1 MSQGCGSLAPHG
13 AVGRGFGLIPAL
25 RGRPPSLRCAPASPH
40 GAQHPREALW
50 CCGYRDKDTLELTI
64 TTFYNIFSATIE
76 AAVEGSSEQ
85 FRLEMM
91 IPYSRVSTMAIFD
104 PDAFEAFKAGRDE
117 IARDAEHLDDG

>member
-1 MSQGCGSLAPHG
+1 MGASLHTARIRPHTG
-13 AVGRGFGLIPAL
+13 VEKTPT
-25 RGRPPSLRCAPASPH
+25 PSLRCAPASPH

-117 IARDAEHLDDG
+117 IVRDAEHLDDG

>member
-1 MSQGCGSLAPHG
+1 MVTLDNRKVY
-13 AVGRGFGLIPAL
+13 VGYVAGLWEPRSTRRGFGLIPAL
-25 RGRPPSLRCAPASPH
+25 S
-40 GAQHPREALW
+40 
-50 CCGYRDKDTLELTI
+50 GYRDQDTLQLTI